1 MYSKRL
7 LERFSNPSYAGG
19 LRGGDGTGKA
29 ESGAEV
35 VKIYITVD
43 ASGDIETIKFKAY
56 GGVCTIVACDVACEL
71 AEGRSL
77 SDVLAITAQDI
88 LDETDIPENK
98 HASATLAQEALKLAV
113 EDYFE
118 KKEKALKKAG
128 K

>member
-1 MYSKRL
+1 MYSKKL
-7 LERFSNPSYAGG
+7 LERFSDPSYAGG

-35 VKIYITVD
+35 VKIYIAVD

-71 AEGRSL
+71 ADGRSL
-77 SDVLAITAQDI
+77 SDALAITVQDI
-88 LDETDIPENK
+88 MDEADIPENK
-98 HASATLAQEALKLAV
+98 QSSASLAQEALKLAV
-113 EDYFE
+113 EDYFD
-118 KKEKALKKAG
+118 KREKALKKAG